1 MGPNPDITKEE
12 RLQLIEERY
21 GKEIASQEGICDKML
36 NIDQTST
43 SMTSLVPYSNYC
55 FLQAYSGG
63 TGAGG
68 WPDEKVV
75 YCCNM
80 GDGWQGDMQS
90 MYNQARYKPANG
102 QTQRR
107 FGAFFIHRD
116 L

>member
-1 MGPNPDITKEE
+1 
-12 RLQLIEERY
+12 
-21 GKEIASQEGICDKML
+21 ML

-55 FLQAYSGG
+55 FLQAYGGG

-80 GDGWQGDMQS
+80 GDNWQGDMQS
-90 MYNQARYKPANG
+90 MYNQARDVYKRQVTTRWTSIRLDGTKP
-102 QTQRR
+102 T
-107 FGAFFIHRD
+107 